1 MTTFLHSGK
10 YGDCIFS
17 LPTIKAMGGGVL
29 YMPNKALGGW
39 GVETMYNDMHSFM
52 ETQSCITEVKLYPDV
67 LAWNDTPIP
76 VDVNLNRHITHP
88 LRGATNM
95 VQRYFDVFGIN
106 QPVPLKWIEAET
118 SEAGYT
124 LVNITN
130 RFRGKVNWHRVI
142 NSIKGELMFVGTDA
156 EWGEYKALGTRQ
168 TIRAH
173 CPDVL
178 TLCSLVAH
186 ADAVYCNQSLVLALA
201 IAMDKKRYVEFKP
214 LKTNCKFYTPNEYEL
229 L

>member
-10 YGDCIFS
+10 YGDAIFS
-17 LPTIKAMGGGVL
+17 IPTIQAMGGGVL
-29 YMPNKALGGW
+29 YLPNKALGGW
-39 GVETMYNDMHSFM
+39 GVETMYNDMHSFF
-52 ETQSCITEVKLYPDV
+52 ESQSCITEVRLYPDV
-67 LAWNDTPIP
+67 LAWNDTPVP
-76 VDVNLNRHITHP
+76 VDVNLNKHITHP
-88 LRGATNM
+88 TRGATNM

-124 LVNITN
+124 LINITP
-130 RFRGKVNWHRVI
+130 RFRGTVNWQRVV
-142 NSIKGELMFVGTDA
+142 SQIKGELMFLGTDE
-156 EWGEYKALGTRQ
+156 EWSEYTRIIKRQ

-178 TLCSLVAH
+178 TLCALVAN

-201 IAMDKKRYVEFKP
+201 TGLDKKRYVEFKP
-214 LKTNCKFYTPNEYEL
+214 LKNNCKFYTKNEVEL
-229 L
+229 I